1 MEDIETEKGSKKR
14 KLTAI
19 AGIIT
24 LLVSVFVIY
33 PIEMGKAN
41 FVSDFVYT
49 YLGLAVALL
58 LLMLGLMGEYFV
70 KGLSFMLASTILGF
84 TLILLSVEFGAILG
98 FVIGVPSGVIAGMMF
113 LVINFYFL
121 KDVKRYRLP
130 IQIVSY
136 FIILCTVS
144 FLFFRG
150 GDWIYDITEY
160 FNNKP

>member
-1 MEDIETEKGSKKR
+1 MENIETEKGSKKR
-14 KLTAI
+14 KFTAI
-19 AGIIT
+19 AGVTT
-24 LLVSVFVIY
+24 LLVTVFVIY

-58 LLMLGLMGEYFV
+58 LLMSGLMGKYFV
-70 KGLSFMLASTILGF
+70 KGLSFVLASTILGF
-84 TLILLSVEFGAILG
+84 TLIALSVEFGAILG
-98 FVIGVPSGVIAGMMF
+98 FVIGIPSGVMAGIIF

-121 KDVKRYRLP
+121 KNIKSYRRP
-130 IQIVSY
+130 IQIISY

-144 FLFFRG
+144 IIFFRG

-160 FNNKP
+160 FKNK